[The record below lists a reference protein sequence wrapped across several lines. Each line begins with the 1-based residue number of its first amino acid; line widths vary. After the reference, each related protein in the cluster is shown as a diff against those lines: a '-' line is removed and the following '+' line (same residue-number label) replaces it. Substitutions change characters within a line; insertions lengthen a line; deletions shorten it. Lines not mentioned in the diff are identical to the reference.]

1 MKNTNI
7 SSQVFTAVREAI
19 NELRK
24 EQSIHFQTLSD
35 EKFAIGYIYKSV
47 MLQLSQATEP
57 FNENKDKS

>member
-35 EKFAIGYIYKSV
+35 EKFASPGYFI
-47 MLQLSQATEP
+47 LLSSNQDVSK
-57 FNENKDKS
+57 NS